1 MLTSATCTT
10 SSHRPM
16 LNIWQRKWRRAFRE
30 VWSSGKK
37 MTVTLYFQ
45 PASLCNELQ
54 CKHAF
59 PSLGVW
65 LEAPCIVNNCCGEVD
80 SFDSADILRCS
91 SHWWRPASVSV
102 SQTHRECGSAN
113 TFTVCLLG
121 MRTAMRTTQQTSSI
135 SCTLKKAGGC
145 LTAGRMCWD
154 TCSRWA
160 DFPLYK

>member
-1 MLTSATCTT
+1 MLTSAT

-65 LEAPCIVNNCCGEVD
+65 LEAPCIVNKCCGEVD
-80 SFDSADILRCS
+80 SFDSADILRCGS
-91 SHWWRPASVSV
+91 RWWRPASVSV
-102 SQTHRECGSAN
+102 NQTHRECASAN
-113 TFTVCLLG
+113 TFTVSVRNENCNENYTTDFIYQLYSEEGRGVFDCRKNVLG
-121 MRTAMRTTQQTSSI
+121 HMQQV
-135 SCTLKKAGGC
+135 G
-145 LTAGRMCWD
+145 W
-154 TCSRWA
+154 
-160 DFPLYK
+160 FPIV